1 MWDVIVAERLALA
14 DLLDSLSPEEWSRP
28 SLCASWTVHDVAA
41 HMTMQQLG
49 IADAVGVMRAWQGSM
64 ARTTREAARR
74 RAAARSPAQIV
85 AEIRETAPRH
95 RHSIGVTKL
104 ETLIDVLVH
113 TQDIALPLG
122 RRHDMPP
129 AAAAAATTRVLT
141 MRWPPP
147 LPSTRVLTGFRLTA
161 TDIDWAHG
169 DGPEVHGPMAAL
181 LLVATGRQVA
191 LPSLSGEGAAGLSE
205 RLRLSR

>member
-14 DLLDSLSPEEWSRP
+14 DLLDSLSPEEWGRP
-28 SLCASWTVHDVAA
+28 SLCRSWTVHDVAA

-49 IADAVGVMRAWQGSM
+49 LAGLVGVAMRWRGSM

-74 RAAARSPAQIV
+74 RAADRAPAQIV

-95 RHSIGVTKL
+95 RHTVGVSRL
-104 ETLIDVLVH
+104 ETLTDLLVH
-113 TQDIALPLG
+113 TQDIAVPLG

-129 AAAAAATTRVLT
+129 KAAAVAATRMLT

-147 LPSTRVLTGFRLTA
+147 LPSARAAAGFRLTA
-161 TDIDWAHG
+161 TDTDWTWG
-169 DGPEVHGPMAAL
+169 SGLGVQGPMSAL
-181 LLVATGRQVA
+181 LLTCCGRDVAR
-191 LPSLSGEGAAGLSE
+191 SELSGPGAPDLIA
-205 RLRLSR
+205 RLSR